1 VKPDRKRGW
10 AVLLLASSLSLGL
23 TGCSTIGVRPWEHDL
38 LAKKSMQLN
47 VAPNVTAFHEHV
59 EFSKEGSAGGRS
71 FDGGG
76 CGCN

>member
-1 VKPDRKRGW
+1 MKPDRNRVW
-10 AVLLLASSLSLGL
+10 VSFLAAGSLILGL

-38 LAKKSMQLN
+38 LAKKGMQLN
-47 VAPNVTAFHEHV
+47 PEPNLTAFHEHV